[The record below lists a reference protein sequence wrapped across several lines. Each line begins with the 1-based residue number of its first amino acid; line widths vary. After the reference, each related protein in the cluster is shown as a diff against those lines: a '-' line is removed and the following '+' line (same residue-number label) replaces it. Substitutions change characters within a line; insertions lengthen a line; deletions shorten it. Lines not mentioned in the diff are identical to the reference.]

1 MVSVPLSNILYSCNF
16 PNFILVVCVCVVVAC
31 RVPGLWS
38 YLTHTLCFMT
48 EQGHWL
54 CSADCLPCL
63 LRSWLE
69 CCWIIQLP
77 DVVTSPLLRRDWGA
91 RVYCEGYVLIPCLG
105 KTGRGFSRELPT
117 FTKEFYGIRAVATL
131 SFKWGCGLI
140 PLPRPSRGTLLHPY
154 WLCHSCDQLYLPNSQ
169 QCFSM

>member
-1 MVSVPLSNILYSCNF
+1 
-16 PNFILVVCVCVVVAC
+16 
-31 RVPGLWS
+31 
-38 YLTHTLCFMT
+38 MT

-54 CSADCLPCL
+54 CSTGCLQCL

-69 CCWIIQLP
+69 CCWVIQLP

-105 KTGRGFSRELPT
+105 KTGRGFSRELPS
-117 FTKEFYGIRAVATL
+117 FTKEFYSIRAVATL

-140 PLPRPSRGTLLHPY
+140 PLPRPSRGTLLHCY

-169 QCFSM
+169 QCFSISPPVFLPVLLDRRGQEIFSLQLWGFDFPLAWAHKV